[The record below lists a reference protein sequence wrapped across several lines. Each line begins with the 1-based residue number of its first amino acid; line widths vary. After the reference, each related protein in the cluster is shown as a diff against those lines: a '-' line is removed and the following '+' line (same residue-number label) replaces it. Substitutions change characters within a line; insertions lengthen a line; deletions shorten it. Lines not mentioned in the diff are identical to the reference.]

1 MRELPEMTRHELND
15 YVWEKL
21 GVRKHAFGRR
31 GIDRIVSRCIRRWPV
46 AVMRQCTEE
55 ESVGVMRHFGKTLEN
70 EERREYQMGIIL
82 SFILAA
88 LIQEIIHLLVQ
99 WWYAKHE
106 NREAF
111 ARMAARD

>member
-1 MRELPEMTRHELND
+1 
-15 YVWEKL
+15 
-21 GVRKHAFGRR
+21 
-31 GIDRIVSRCIRRWPV
+31 
-46 AVMRQCTEE
+46 
-55 ESVGVMRHFGKTLEN
+55 
-70 EERREYQMGIIL
+70 MGIIL